1 MFTARP
7 YSHRA
12 IIKDMTPEQVYKTV
26 RSWLAMNGCSFQ
38 QATPPNYIE
47 AVYRAN
53 HPVTQV
59 GLRDDYPKDIAIR
72 MTAFGRDTVL
82 QITVTQRE
90 PRFKD
95 KGYLYWG
102 SRIEGLL
109 WELET
114 PPTREQVLSLYPEEM
129 VNKEIRTKFRFYA
142 VVTAALILM
151 LVAFPVQ
158 IDVTVLVVF
167 VIIAPVVLIGVLDT
181 IDYWRLL
188 SRTAAPDRPWT

>member
-7 YSHRA
+7 YSQRA
-12 IIKDMTPEQVYKTV
+12 IIKDRTPEQVYKTV

-38 QATPPNYIE
+38 QATPPTYVE

-53 HPVTQV
+53 HPPIQV
-59 GLRDDYPKDIAIR
+59 GLRDDYPKDLAIR
-72 MTAFGRDTVL
+72 ITAFGRDTVL
-82 QITVTQRE
+82 QIVVTQRE

-109 WELET
+109 WEFET
-114 PPTREQVLSLYPEEM
+114 PPTREQVLSLYPKEM
-129 VNKEIRTKFRFYA
+129 VNKEIWTKFMFYA
-142 VVTAALILM
+142 GVTAALILV

-167 VIIAPVVLIGVLDT
+167 VFIAPAILIGVLDT

-188 SRTAAPDRPWT
+188 SRTAAQDRL

>member
-1 MFTARP
+1 
-7 YSHRA
+7 
-12 IIKDMTPEQVYKTV
+12 
-26 RSWLAMNGCSFQ
+26 MNGCSFQ
-38 QATPPNYIE
+38 QATPPTYIE

-59 GLRDDYPKDIAIR
+59 GLRDDYPKEVAIR
-72 MTAFGRDTVL
+72 ITTFGRDIVL
-82 QITVTQRE
+82 HITMTQLE

-102 SRIEGLL
+102 SRIEGLM

-114 PPTREQVLSLYPEEM
+114 PPTREQVLSLYPREM
-129 VNKEIRTKFRFYA
+129 VNKEIRDKVRFYA

-188 SRTAAPDRPWT
+188 SRTAVPDRSWT

>member
-1 MFTARP
+1 MFTAQP
-7 YSHRA
+7 YSQRA
-12 IIKDMTPEQVYKTV
+12 IIKDRTPEQVYKTV

-38 QATPPNYIE
+38 QATPPNYVE
-47 AVYRAN
+47 AVYRASQ
-53 HPVTQV
+53 PPIQV

-82 QITVTQRE
+82 QIAVTQRE

-95 KGYLYWG
+95 KGYLSWG

-114 PPTREQVLSLYPEEM
+114 PPTREQVLSLYPKEM
-129 VNKEIRTKFRFYA
+129 VNKEIRTKLRFYA
-142 VVTAALILM
+142 VVTAALILV

-158 IDVTVLVVF
+158 LEVTVLVFF

-181 IDYWRLL
+181 VDYWRLL
-188 SRTAAPDRPWT
+188 SRTAPDRPWT

>member
-7 YSHRA
+7 YSQKA
-12 IIKDMTPEQVYKTV
+12 IIKEMTPEQVYKTV

-47 AVYRAN
+47 AVYRASN
-53 HPVTQV
+53 PPIQV

-72 MTAFGRDTVL
+72 MTEFGRDTVL
-82 QITVTQRE
+82 QIVVTQRE

-114 PPTREQVLSLYPEEM
+114 PPTREQVLGFYPKEM

-142 VVTAALILM
+142 VVTAVLM
-151 LVAFPVQ
+151 LVLVAFPVP
-158 IDVTVLVVF
+158 IDVTVTVVLVFIV
-167 VIIAPVVLIGVLDT
+167 PVVLIGVLDT
-181 IDYWRLL
+181 VDYWRML
-188 SRTAAPDRPWT
+188 SRTAAPDQPWK

>member
-12 IIKDMTPEQVYKTV
+12 IIKDRTPEQVYETV
-26 RSWLAMNGCSFQ
+26 RSWLAMNRCSFQ
-38 QATPPNYIE
+38 QATPPTYIE
-47 AVYRAN
+47 TVYRASQ
-53 HPVTQV
+53 PPIQV
-59 GLRDDYPKDIAIR
+59 GLRDDYPKDMAIM

-82 QITVTQRE
+82 QIVVTQRE

-114 PPTREQVLSLYPEEM
+114 PPTREQVLSLYPKEM
-129 VNKEIRTKFRFYA
+129 VNKEMRTKFRFYA
-142 VVTAALILM
+142 VVTAALILV

-158 IDVTVLVVF
+158 LEVTVLVVF

-181 IDYWRLL
+181 VDYWRLL
-188 SRTAAPDRPWT
+188 SRTAAPDQPWK

>member
-7 YSHRA
+7 YSQRA
-12 IIKDMTPEQVYKTV
+12 SIKDMTPEQVYKTV

-38 QATPPNYIE
+38 QATPPTYIE
-47 AVYRAN
+47 AVYRASQ
-53 HPVTQV
+53 PPIQV

-82 QITVTQRE
+82 QIAVTQRE

-114 PPTREQVLSLYPEEM
+114 PPTREQVLSFYPREM

-158 IDVTVLVVF
+158 LEVTVLVVF

-188 SRTAAPDRPWT
+188 SRTAAPDRL

>member
-7 YSHRA
+7 YSQRA
-12 IIKDMTPEQVYKTV
+12 IIKDMTPEQVYKTF
-26 RSWLAMNGCSFQ
+26 RSWLTINACSVQ
-38 QATPPNYIE
+38 QATLPTYIE
-47 AVYRAN
+47 AVYRASQ
-53 HPVTQV
+53 PPIQV
-59 GLRDDYPKDIAIR
+59 GLRDDYPKDVAIR

-82 QITVTQRE
+82 QIVVTQRE

-114 PPTREQVLSLYPEEM
+114 PPTREQVPLLYPTEM

-142 VVTAALILM
+142 VVTAALILV

-188 SRTAAPDRPWT
+188 SRTAAQDRL

>member
-7 YSHRA
+7 YSQRA
-12 IIKDMTPEQVYKTV
+12 IIKDMTPEQVYKTI
-26 RSWLAMNGCSFQ
+26 RSWLALNMCSVQ
-38 QATPPNYIE
+38 HATPPTYIE

-53 HPVTQV
+53 QPHNQV
-59 GLRDDYPKDIAIR
+59 GLRDDYPKDLAIR

-82 QITVTQRE
+82 QIVVTQRE

-114 PPTREQVLSLYPEEM
+114 PPTREQVLSLYPKEM
-129 VNKEIRTKFRFYA
+129 VNKEIRDKVRFYA
-142 VVTAALILM
+142 VVTAALIFVF
-151 LVAFPVQ
+151 VAFPVQ
-158 IDVTVLVVF
+158 IDVAVLVAF

-188 SRTAAPDRPWT
+188 SRTAAQDRL

>member
-7 YSHRA
+7 YSQRA
-12 IIKDMTPEQVYKTV
+12 IIKERTPEQVYKTV
-26 RSWLAMNGCSFQ
+26 RSWLVMNGCSFQ
-38 QATPPNYIE
+38 QSTPPTYIE

-53 HPVTQV
+53 HPPIQV
-59 GLRDDYPKDIAIR
+59 GLRDDYPKDLAIR
-72 MTAFGRDTVL
+72 ITAFGRDTVL
-82 QITVTQRE
+82 QIVVTQRE

-114 PPTREQVLSLYPEEM
+114 PPTREQVLSFYPKEM

-142 VVTAALILM
+142 VVTAALILV

-158 IDVTVLVVF
+158 LDVTVLVFFVF
-167 VIIAPVVLIGVLDT
+167 IAPVILIGVLDT
-181 IDYWRLL
+181 VDYWRLL
-188 SRTAAPDRPWT
+188 SKTAAKERLWM